1 VRQYEGLLEE
11 ACMEEDV
18 PFLPLLDSLTA
29 DSRWLQW
36 LDSDGVHLN
45 GEGHAQV
52 YARVHSWPAL
62 LRWAC
67 LEPQR
72 LATPALTR

>member
-1 VRQYEGLLEE
+1 
-11 ACMEEDV
+11 MEEDV

-36 LDSDGVHLN
+36 LGSDGVHLN

-52 YARVHSWPAL
+52 YERVRRWPAL
-62 LRWAC
+62 MQWAC
-67 LEPQR
+67 LEPQW
-72 LATPALTR
+72 LATPAMTH